1 MPLPGLQGYSSAF
14 TRTEQCLYKG
24 LCSAITRTDQ
34 RLCKDSAVQTTGE
47 HVIHHVVNILQT
59 DKQATCYHM
68 LLHQGVRGAFT
79 RRYTDFSSA
88 FPAQQRGRR
97 KDFSSAFP
105 AQQRGRYMHLAVPL
119 KDLAL
124 HNNRGTCYQHVVNMF
139 QAGYIVSA
147 CYSHQGLS
155 SAFPG
160 MSRT

>member
-1 MPLPGLQGYSSAF
+1 VPLPGLQGYSSAF

-68 LLHQGVRGAFT
+68 LLHQGLRGAFT
-79 RRYTDFSSA
+79 RRYT
-88 FPAQQRGRR
+88 
-97 KDFSSAFP
+97 DFSSAFP